1 MTAANPDA
9 LDLMADG
16 ALGVAE
22 AVEFTGLSR
31 AELYR
36 LMLSGRLVF
45 VKHGRRTLIP
55 KRAAVRLLAANVT
68 PSSAGA

>member
-1 MTAANPDA
+1 MAADPDV

-36 LMLSGRLVF
+36 LMLSGRLAF

-55 KRAAVRLLAANVT
+55 RVAARRLLAAGLNSG
-68 PSSAGA
+68 SSR